1 MKYMSTTR
9 PEAYARE
16 HGFGLIAA
24 IFVLVALA
32 GLAGFVVTVS
42 NTQSRTQVLDL
53 KGSQAQQAARAGI
66 EWAIYQINEKGTA
79 CATVGSSTLSAL
91 PGLADFTVDFD
102 CQSSGPYTESSM
114 SYSVYQVTVTA
125 CNASVCPATAPVA
138 GYVENV
144 QRVRVMK

>member
-1 MKYMSTTR
+1 MSITR
-9 PEAYARE
+9 PDFSSHER
-16 HGFGLIAA
+16 GFGLIAA
-24 IFVLVALA
+24 IFLLVALA

-53 KGSQAQQAARAGI
+53 KGSQAQQAARAGV
-66 EWAIYQINEKGTA
+66 EWAIYQLTGKGTA
-79 CATVGSSTLSAL
+79 CATIDSTTLSTL
-91 PGLADFTVDFD
+91 PGLADFTISFD
-102 CQSSGPYTESSM
+102 CQLSGPYTESST